1 MSRMHSSQGNVQRR
15 EKNGSALFH
24 LGFRPFF
31 LVAAV
36 FSIIVMAAWM
46 AETVF
51 SIKVFPSGIAP
62 TGWHAHEMIYGY
74 SMAVIAGFLLTAIRN
89 WTGIQTIHGLPLQL
103 LVLLWAL
110 ARLALFIPAPE
121 AMVASTVLDIS
132 FALFLS
138 IALTLPVIRARQWK
152 HMSVVSKVYFLLI
165 GNLVFYL
172 GQYGIVSDGVRIGIY
187 IGLYIIIS
195 LILVLSRRVLPM
207 FIELGVGYVVTLRNH
222 LWVDISGLF
231 LFLFFAISDIF
242 FTQPVLTAWLAAM
255 LFLLHGFRLWGW
267 HTPGIWKNP
276 LLWALYLAYAWIV
289 LGFGLKFAVLIAGIS
304 PYLAV
309 HAWTV
314 GGIGM
319 MTLGMMSRVSLGH
332 TGRDIMRPP
341 SGVGPMF
348 LILFFGVFVRVIFPL
363 MFTGHYLLWIGI
375 SQTLWIAAFALFLY
389 LYASMLIR
397 PRIDEQWG

>member
-1 MSRMHSSQGNVQRR
+1 MIPQ
-15 EKNGSALFH
+15 EKNEVRAVVFR

-31 LVAAV
+31 LAATF
-36 FSIIVMAAWM
+36 FSVIVMAAWM

-51 SIKVFPSGIAP
+51 SVRIFPSGAAP
-62 TGWHAHEMIYGY
+62 MVWHAHEMIYGY
-74 SMAVIAGFLLTAIRN
+74 SLAVIAGFLLTAIRN

-103 LVLLWAL
+103 LLLLWAL

-121 AMVASTVLDIS
+121 AMVMAAILDVT
-132 FALFLS
+132 FTLALS

-152 HMSVVSKVYFLLI
+152 QMSIVSKIYFLLI
-165 GNLVFYL
+165 GDLVFYL
-172 GQYGIVSDGVRIGIY
+172 GQYGIISDGARIGLY

-195 LILVLSRRVLPM
+195 LILILSRRVLPM
-207 FIELGVGYVVTLRNH
+207 FIERGVDYAVTLKNH

-242 FTQPVLTAWLAAM
+242 STQPALTAWLAAL
-255 LFLLHGFRLWGW
+255 LFVLHGFRLWGW
-267 HTPGIWKNP
+267 YTRGIWKKP
-276 LLWALYLAYAWIV
+276 LLWVLYLAYAWII
-289 LGFGLKFAVLIAGIS
+289 LGFGLKFAAFIAGIS

-332 TGRDIMRPP
+332 TGRNISQLP
-341 SGVGPMF
+341 SGLGLMF
-348 LILFFGVFVRVIFPL
+348 FTLFLGALVRVVFPL
-363 MFTGHYLLWIGI
+363 VFDSHYLLWIGI
-375 SQTLWIAAFALFLY
+375 SQALWIAAFALFLY
-389 LYASMLIR
+389 FYAAILMR
-397 PRIDEQWG
+397 PRIDGQWG

>member
-1 MSRMHSSQGNVQRR
+1 MSRMHSLQGNAQRR
-15 EKNGSALFH
+15 ERTELALFR

-31 LVAAV
+31 LAAAL
-36 FSIIVMAAWM
+36 FSMIAMAAWM
-46 AETVF
+46 AEAVF
-51 SIKVFPSGIAP
+51 SIRLFPSGGTP
-62 TGWHAHEMIYGY
+62 MTWHAHEMIYGY
-74 SMAVIAGFLLTAIRN
+74 GLAVIAGFLLTAISN
-89 WTGIQTIHGLPLQL
+89 WTGIRTIHGLPLQL
-103 LVLLWAL
+103 LVLLWVL
-110 ARLALFIPAPE
+110 ARLALFISAHE
-121 AMVASTVLDIS
+121 AMVVSAVLDIA
-132 FALFLS
+132 FTLYLS

-172 GQYGIVSDGVRIGIY
+172 GHYGLVSDGARIGIY
-187 IGLYIIIS
+187 IGLYIIVS

-207 FIELGVGYVVTLRNH
+207 FIERGVGYAVTLKNH

-242 FTQPVLTAWLAAM
+242 FTRPVLTAWLAAL

-267 HTPGIWKNP
+267 YTPGIWKKP
-276 LLWALYLAYAWIV
+276 LLWVLYLAYVWII
-289 LGFGLKFAVLIAGIS
+289 LGFGLKFVAVTAGIS

-332 TGRDIMRPP
+332 TGRSIMQPP
-341 SGVGPMF
+341 PELGPMF
-348 LILFFGVFVRVIFPL
+348 FTLFLGACVRVVFPL
-363 MFTGHYLLWIGI
+363 IFAGHYLLWIGI
-375 SQTLWIAAFALFLY
+375 SQILWITAFALFLY
-389 LYASMLIR
+389 LYFPILIR
-397 PRIDEQWG
+397 PRADGQWG